1 MVNEYSLARQ
11 CFQREVQ
18 KLDEQIDL
26 ERAALYLAQEEY
38 PELNVEAY
46 LEALNAMA
54 VVIKKQSP
62 ESSYP
67 LKIIQTINRYLY
79 DELGFV
85 GNTADY
91 YDPRNSFLN
100 EVIDRRTGIPITLSL
115 VYLAI
120 AQRVGLSMV
129 GINMPGHFLIRP
141 VIDEAEICVDP
152 FHQGEILFPQ
162 DCQERLAQVYG
173 HPVELKPAFLEAV
186 SNRQY
191 LARMLTNL
199 KVTYSNRGKL
209 EQTLA
214 AIDRLL
220 LLFPDTPLEL
230 RDRGL
235 VCYHLNRR
243 TDAQHALELYLTL
256 EPTANDALA
265 IQRLLQAIRK
275 GVV

>member
-1 MVNEYSLARQ
+1 MNRSLARQ

-18 KLDEQIDL
+18 QPDEQIHL

-38 PELNVEAY
+38 PELDVEAY
-46 LEALNAMA
+46 LKALDAIAA
-54 VVIKKQSP
+54 VVKERSP
-62 ESSYP
+62 ESAYP
-67 LKIIQTINRYLY
+67 LKMIQTINRHLY

-120 AQRVGLSMV
+120 ARRVGLPMV

-141 VIDEAEICVDP
+141 VVEEAEICVDP
-152 FHQGEILFPQ
+152 FHQGEIMFPQ
-162 DCQERLAQVYG
+162 DCQERLTQVYG

-186 SNRQY
+186 SNRHY

-199 KVTYSNRGKL
+199 KVTYSNWGKL
-209 EQTLA
+209 EGTLA

-220 LLFPDTPLEL
+220 LLFPNAPVEL
-230 RDRGL
+230 RDRGIVYYRL
-235 VCYHLNRR
+235 DRL
-243 TDAQHALELYLTL
+243 TEAQSDLESYLTL
-256 EPTANDALA
+256 APTAKDTPA
-265 IQRLLQAIRK
+265 IYELLQAIKK

>member
-1 MVNEYSLARQ
+1 MNRSLARQ

-18 KLDEQIDL
+18 QPDEQIHL

-38 PELNVEAY
+38 PELDVEAY
-46 LEALNAMA
+46 LKTLDAIAA
-54 VVIKKQSP
+54 VIKERSP
-62 ESSYP
+62 KSAYP
-67 LKIIQTINRYLY
+67 LKMIQTINRHLY

-120 AQRVGLSMV
+120 ARRVGLPMV
-129 GINMPGHFLIRP
+129 GINMPGHFLLRP
-141 VIDEAEICVDP
+141 VIEDAEICVDP
-152 FHQGEILFPQ
+152 FHQGEIMFPQ
-162 DCQERLAQVYG
+162 DCRERLAQVYG
-173 HPVELKPAFLEAV
+173 HPVELQPAFLEAV

-209 EQTLA
+209 EKTLA

-220 LLFPDTPLEL
+220 LLFPNAPLEL
-230 RDRGL
+230 RDRGI
-235 VCYHLNRR
+235 VYYHLDQL
-243 TDAQHALELYLTL
+243 TEAQWDLEAYLTL
-256 EPTANDALA
+256 APTADDAPA
-265 IQRLLQAIRK
+265 IEKLLQAIK
-275 GVV
+275 KAIV

>member
-1 MVNEYSLARQ
+1 MNRSLARQ

-18 KLDEQIDL
+18 QLDEQIHL

-38 PELNVEAY
+38 PELDVDVSMKT
-46 LEALNAMA
+46 LESMA
-54 VVIKKQSP
+54 VVIKERSP
-62 ESSYP
+62 QTAYP
-67 LKIIQTINRYLY
+67 LKLIQTINRYLY

-100 EVIDRRTGIPITLSL
+100 DVIDRRTGIPITLSL

-120 AQRVGLSMV
+120 TRRVGLPMV
-129 GINMPGHFLIRP
+129 GINMPGHFLLRP
-141 VIDEAEICVDP
+141 VIEEAEICVDA
-152 FHQGEILFPQ
+152 FHHGEILFPQ
-162 DCQERLAQVYG
+162 DCQERLTQMYG

-199 KVTYSNRGKL
+199 KVIYSHRGKL

-220 LLFPDTPLEL
+220 ILFPDTPLEL
-230 RDRGL
+230 RDRGIVYYRL
-235 VCYHLNRR
+235 DRLTEAQADLEQYLNLTPTA
-243 TDAQHALELYLTL
+243 TDA
-256 EPTANDALA
+256 PA
-265 IQRLLQAIRK
+265 IQRLLQTIRK
-275 GVV
+275 VANH

>member
-1 MVNEYSLARQ
+1 MNRSLARQ

-18 KLDEQIDL
+18 KPDEQIHL

-38 PELNVEAY
+38 PALDVEAY
-46 LEALNAMA
+46 LKTLDEMAA
-54 VVIKKQSP
+54 VVKERSPQSA
-62 ESSYP
+62 YP
-67 LKIIQTINRYLY
+67 LKIIQTINDYLY

-85 GNTADY
+85 GNTVDY

-100 EVIDRRTGIPITLSL
+100 EVIDRRTGIPIALSL

-120 AQRVGLSMV
+120 AQRVGLPMV

-141 VIDEAEICVDP
+141 VIEDAEICVDP

-162 DCQERLAQVYG
+162 DCRERLTQVYG
-173 HPVELKPAFLEAV
+173 HPVALKPAFLEAV
-186 SNRQY
+186 SNRQF

-199 KVTYSNRGKL
+199 KVIYGNRGKL
-209 EQTLA
+209 NQTLA

-220 LLFPDTPLEL
+220 LLFPNMPLEL
-230 RDRGL
+230 RDRGI
-235 VCYHLNRR
+235 VYYHLARHAEAQRDLERYLNLSPTA
-243 TDAQHALELYLTL
+243 TDAQ
-256 EPTANDALA
+256 A
-265 IQRLLQAIRK
+265 IQELLQTIKK